1 MRYTWAS
8 TTSDVGSSGGGSSRA
23 TAASLVRQASV
34 STSTLR
40 KAKGKGGI
48 VGASQGVE
56 NPGARM
62 SSTVRRSR
70 PPRRRSF
77 PLMALPLKNSTAKF
91 LHLFEAA
98 RMRRTIERVE
108 NLDGAHAH
116 YARRL
121 VLDRSSE
128 TDIHEDVQRLF
139 ASIGARA
146 LRHFDDGILPVAPPY
161 LEALTFDVEHKNA
174 FRAKHAQIDLVATM
188 LGRRRRAGHRSGRAI
203 DELHDGSIV
212 IVDAGRRL

>member
-8 TTSDVGSSGGGSSRA
+8 TTSEVGSSGGGSTRA
-23 TAASLVRQASV
+23 TAASLVRHASV

-40 KAKGKGGI
+40 KVNGKGGI

-77 PLMALPLKNSTAKF
+77 PLMSLS
-91 LHLFEAA
+91 HLFQPA

-108 NLDGAHAH
+108 NLDRAHAD

-121 VLDRSSE
+121 VLDRSAK
-128 TDIHEDVQRLF
+128 TNIDEDVQRLF
-139 ASIGARA
+139 T
-146 LRHFDDGILPVAPPY
+146 GI
-161 LEALTFDVEHKNA
+161 
-174 FRAKHAQIDLVATM
+174 
-188 LGRRRRAGHRSGRAI
+188 
-203 DELHDGSIV
+203 
-212 IVDAGRRL
+212 